1 MASTAGVPAMPR
13 YIQSQLKFYTLILLL
28 FVQHASFFENPK
40 ANSRVDRC
48 SDVATASGKGGN
60 RKGRQSSESSNSS
73 SDDVLGN
80 LVNPDTLANGGGEL
94 ITPEIAR
101 ALDKKEKEGKG
112 ENEKNSLQI
121 KIHLDLHA
129 KVRLNL
135 DADLYGDIVIG
146 LL

>member
-1 MASTAGVPAMPR
+1 MASTAGVSALP
-13 YIQSQLKFYTLILLL
+13 
-28 FVQHASFFENPK
+28 
-40 ANSRVDRC
+40 
-48 SDVATASGKGGN
+48 SDVTTAPGKDKN
-60 RKGRQSSESSNSS
+60 RRGRQSSESSNSS
-73 SDDVLGN
+73 AGGVLEN
-80 LVNPDTLANGGGEL
+80 MVNPETLANGGGDL

-112 ENEKNSLQI
+112 EGEKNSLQI

-129 KVRLNL
+129 KVRLEL

>member
-1 MASTAGVPAMPR
+1 MASTAGVSALPR
-13 YIQSQLKFYTLILLL
+13 YIQSQLKLYTLILLC
-28 FVQHASFFENPK
+28 FMQHASFFEIPK

-48 SDVATASGKGGN
+48 SDVTTAPGKDKN
-60 RKGRQSSESSNSS
+60 RRGRQSSESSNSS
-73 SDDVLGN
+73 AGGVLEN
-80 LVNPDTLANGGGEL
+80 MVNPETLANGGGDL

-112 ENEKNSLQI
+112 EGEKNSLQI

-129 KVRLNL
+129 KVRLEL